1 MRIDTEENKV
11 WVRQSWLN
19 DVMICP
25 ERSRL
30 SVTMPDWRQGSDATH
45 IGTSVHT
52 GIEALLSGK
61 SVIDAKGAA
70 FAKMAILVATEPF
83 KMNSVDTVK
92 EMVDYTDKLMDTFVR
107 DILPEVK
114 QGGVCEQNF
123 GVHLFTI
130 DNTDTSAPFEAQPK
144 PTEVW
149 LGGTMDYVDPDGV
162 VWDWKTAAR
171 KYSQGEKQR
180 QSIQATAYAYAVVEN
195 GLAQDYPVRFN
206 YGVMTRTN
214 NSVGQIVPIVRTKA
228 HVDWFKHQ
236 VQSVVQPSL
245 AVGLDKPWI
254 ANDQHG
260 LCSEKWCPYWSIC
273 KGSRI
278 SGFDNNNTTIEENN
292 NG

>member
-1 MRIDTEENKV
+1 MRIDTEDNKV

-30 SVTMPDWRQGSDATH
+30 SVTMPDWRIGSDATH
-45 IGTSVHT
+45 VGTAVHR
-52 GIEALLSGK
+52 GIESILNGSSHLE
-61 SVIDAKGAA
+61 AKGAA
-70 FAKMAILVATEPF
+70 YAELAILVDREKF
-83 KMNSVDTVK
+83 KMNTMATVG
-92 EMVDYTDKLMDTFVR
+92 EMVEYTGVLMDTFIN
-107 DILPEVK
+107 DILPNVK
-114 QGGVCEQNF
+114 EGGVTEQKF
-123 GVHLFTI
+123 GAKLFTI
-130 DNTDTSAPFEAQPK
+130 DNSDPSVPFEAQK
-144 PTEVW
+144 PDTEVW
-149 LGGTMDYVDPDGV
+149 LGGTIDYIDPDGV
-162 VWDWKTAAR
+162 VWDWKTAGR

-195 GLAQDYPVRFN
+195 GWASDYPVRFN
-206 YGVMTRTN
+206 YGVMTRTSK
-214 NSVGQIVPIVRTKA
+214 SVGQIVPIVRTKA

-245 AVGLDKPWI
+245 LVGLDKPWM

-278 SGFDNNNTTIEENN
+278 SDFDNNNTTIEENI

>member
-30 SVTMPDWRQGSDATH
+30 SVTMPEWRQGSDATL
-45 IGTSVHT
+45 IGTSVHR
-52 GIEALLSGK
+52 GIESILGGSTH
-61 SVIDAKGAA
+61 IDGKGAA
-70 FAKMAILVATEPF
+70 FAELSILLNTERF
-83 KMNSVDTVK
+83 KMNTCNSHQ
-92 EMVDYTDKLMDTFVR
+92 EMVDYVGKLMDTFVS
-107 DILPEVK
+107 DVLPSVK
-114 QGGVCEQNF
+114 LGGKVEQNF

-130 DNTDTSAPFEAQPK
+130 DRSDTSVPFDCQPVD
-144 PTEVW
+144 TEVW
-149 LGGTMDYVDPDGV
+149 LGGTIDYVDPDGV
-162 VWDWKTAAR
+162 IWDWKTAGR

-180 QSIQATAYAYAVVEN
+180 QSIQATAYSYAVVEN
-195 GLAQDYPVRFN
+195 GWAEDYPVRFN
-206 YGVMTRTN
+206 YGVMTRTSK
-214 NSVGQIVPIVRTKA
+214 SVGQIVPVVRTKA

-278 SGFDNNNTTIEENN
+278 SGFDNNNTEIQENN
-292 NG
+292 

>member
-1 MRIDTEENKV
+1 MRVDTEENKV

-45 IGTSVHT
+45 IGTAVHA
-52 GIEALLSGK
+52 GIETILTGGSFDEGK
-61 SVIDAKGAA
+61 KKASDTLNELIE
-70 FAKMAILVATEPF
+70 TEPF
-83 KMNSVDTVK
+83 KFNAVESVADMTGYTSLLMETFAHDVLPHVK
-92 EMVDYTDKLMDTFVR
+92 
-107 DILPEVK
+107 
-114 QGGVCEQNF
+114 GGGRCEQKF
-123 GVHLFTI
+123 GVKLFTI
-130 DNTDTSAPFEAQPK
+130 DNSDTSIPFEAQK
-144 PTEVW
+144 PDTEVW
-149 LGGTMDYVDPDGV
+149 LGGTIDYIDPDGV
-162 VWDWKTAAR
+162 VWDWKTAGR

-195 GLAQDYPVRFN
+195 GWAEGYPVRFN
-206 YGVMTRTN
+206 YGVMTRTK
-214 NSVGQIVPIVRTKA
+214 NSVGQIVPIVRTSA

-245 AVGLDKPWI
+245 LVGFDKPWI

-273 KGSRI
+273 KGSRL
-278 SGFDNNNTTIEENN
+278 SGFDNNNTTIEENI